1 MIELAASGTVPS
13 ETTMR
18 AWKRKH
24 DAEIQN
30 PTIVSSKPLPT
41 TTTTLQSSTEFITPE
56 IGNSV
61 VLQELEKVKHAAES

>member
-1 MIELAASGTVPS
+1 
-13 ETTMR
+13 MR

-30 PTIVSSKPLPT
+30 PTIVSSIPLPT
-41 TTTTLQSSTEFITPE
+41 NLKSSTEFITPE